1 MKNFILS
8 LFIITTAFVLLAP
21 LDASAATTKVSAD
34 DLFGRLVLQV
44 ENGNKLWYINPKTKE
59 RWYLHNDDDINNL
72 IQEVGITPTVD
83 EFSQLATHA
92 IYTTPKVLLTKYA
105 GRIIISPEDKNKT
118 FFLNKADGI
127 LYGIG
132 DYNYFYNQ
140 IGKVIAARINDSL
153 LRQLKMNTTE
163 SYDPTFYGIAYAKY
177 DGENITSANK
187 YSQSVLPLA
196 SLSKVMT
203 AMVFLD
209 SEFDWDEEVTITQ
222 DEIDY
227 PCTLQLCGTTSEIDL
242 RVGDRIKIKDLW
254 VGMLAASS
262 NQSAY
267 ILANHSGTSTES
279 FVKNMNKKAKELG
292 LKKTKFIEMSGLSAD
307 NVSTA
312 EEFAKIAKTAF
323 ADLRIAD
330 ATGST
335 NYTFNVIQSNGT
347 TRSVTV
353 NNRNYS
359 LLAMGPRASKSGY
372 LVEAQRNAVIEKN
385 GEIII
390 AMHCYS
396 LDQRNSIISNLINA
410 GSLALA
416 N

>member
-1 MKNFILS
+1 
-8 LFIITTAFVLLAP
+8 
-21 LDASAATTKVSAD
+21 
-34 DLFGRLVLQV
+34 
-44 ENGNKLWYINPKTKE
+44 
-59 RWYLHNDDDINNL
+59 
-72 IQEVGITPTVD
+72 
-83 EFSQLATHA
+83 
-92 IYTTPKVLLTKYA
+92 
-105 GRIIISPEDKNKT
+105 
-118 FFLNKADGI
+118 
-127 LYGIG
+127 
-132 DYNYFYNQ
+132 
-140 IGKVIAARINDSL
+140 
-153 LRQLKMNTTE
+153 
-163 SYDPTFYGIAYAKY
+163 
-177 DGENITSANK
+177 
-187 YSQSVLPLA
+187 
-196 SLSKVMT
+196 
-203 AMVFLD
+203 
-209 SEFDWDEEVTITQ
+209 
-222 DEIDY
+222 
-227 PCTLQLCGTTSEIDL
+227 
-242 RVGDRIKIKDLW
+242 LW